1 MSAQARFFL
10 RKHRET
16 RISALLGKGG
26 YQVRVAIASDNA
38 GQEVKKQLTAKLMA
52 GGHVIFDAAPP
63 VQEPSQTDYA
73 EQVALSVFRRHAE
86 RGIVV
91 TSRGVGASLAANRVP
106 GIRAAMCNDAHSA
119 QLCAENEG
127 MNVVVL
133 PLHAMKGDLAQEIA
147 VAYLGAT
154 LAPVEV
160 LGGLPP
166 RRLQRVLSHIR
177 ENLCRDVSVAE
188 LAELVSMSQ
197 CYFAKLFKMSTG
209 TTPHQ
214 YIMRQR
220 VQHAQEVLCET
231 QTPLAEVASAAGFQ
245 TQSYFTS
252 VFRRQVGATPKT
264 YRETHRAATQ
274 VPDWE
279 EQGQEVERE
288 ATTAAF
294 TTGRGAV
301 SRLQVRCASPMC
313 GG

>member
-1 MSAQARFFL
+1 M
-10 RKHRET
+10 
-16 RISALLGKGG
+16 
-26 YQVRVAIASDNA
+26 ASDNA
-38 GQEVKKQLTAKLMA
+38 GREAKDRLAAKLA
-52 GGHVIFDAAPP
+52 VDGHDIVDVAR
-63 VQEPSQTDYA
+63 QLREPSRTDCA
-73 EQVALSVFRRHAE
+73 EQVALSVLRRDAE
-86 RGIVV
+86 RGIVM
-91 TSRGVGASLAANRVP
+91 TSRGVAASLAANRVP
-106 GIRAAMCNDAHSA
+106 GIRAAMCNDAYSA

-133 PLHAMKGDLAQEIA
+133 PLHAMKGDLAQKIVA
-147 VAYLGAT
+147 AYLRAA
-154 LAPVEV
+154 LAPVEI

-220 VQHAQEVLCET
+220 VQRAQQVLCET

-252 VFRRQVGATPKT
+252 VFRRQVGTTPKI
-264 YRETHRAATQ
+264 YRETHQAATQ
-274 VPDWE
+274 MPDW
-279 EQGQEVERE
+279 VKHLD
-288 ATTAAF
+288 APVSAA
-294 TTGRGAV
+294 
-301 SRLQVRCASPMC
+301 
-313 GG
+313 